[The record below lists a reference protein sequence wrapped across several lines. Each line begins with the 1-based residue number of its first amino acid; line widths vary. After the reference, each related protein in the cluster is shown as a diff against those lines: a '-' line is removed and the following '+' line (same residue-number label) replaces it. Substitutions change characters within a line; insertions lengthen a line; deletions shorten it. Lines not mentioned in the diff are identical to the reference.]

1 MRHNRFRYFSLCC
14 LLVILAGLPA
24 CQDDDEPW
32 EEPSLPS
39 DIQVDVVSNPWKI
52 PRIGNIYTFHVTYD
66 RPWEVTCNADWVIFT
81 YKGEEGD
88 GYVQFSVPDND
99 EDFSRETLLNIT
111 DADDPNFKTQIRLRQ
126 LGNNDDDNA
135 TQTGDLQRKH
145 RLGYGYNILGDY
157 ANDNS
162 FSISP
167 ILDYDKMVETENKEE
182 ISLVTEDRR
191 HYQRLEVFSG
201 NTVTE
206 LAGKLTK
213 SQSDEEMFLGCG
225 RQFTSETS
233 LYKNV
238 TVDQACGYTRLSQ
251 IVASRTLDIGN
262 LRSVI
267 TTDDSPLLSG
277 KFRSAIKQIKTGKL
291 SIEQFLDE
299 FGTHLVTSADLGGAM
314 NLSTLISRQSVIE
327 GQHAVSTVTK
337 RFFGLTVGI
346 SSSVYDKYNIIT
358 SKDYQAQ
365 LDCIGGSSLTQNK
378 LKRHVSYKKI
388 IPPADIAEWQESFN
402 GDFNSSKY
410 NVGLVGCKLLPITEF
425 IFDERIKDEITKA
438 ITKRA
443 GSVAFSVPV
452 PSRKVYHFT
461 SLPSSNTMYYPNVA
475 LFVEEYV
482 PAISKEYKVNVI
494 YPLINGRPNLYN
506 GFFHDSRFKSSGTVR
521 WIGGKSYYEPNG
533 NSDVST
539 VYIYCGNVYT
549 EKPIKSGTYED
560 IDRNSLKDF
569 QPFFDYSQNFP
580 KVIKIGSDYWCEESI
595 QMKNIGSFPV
605 HPNTSNGYCYYKRY
619 DTQYYYSKYYAEQE
633 NIDNLKEICDG
644 DITLLWQKDTYYKD
658 NLLGLKW
665 KTGYIGKVPKDYFY
679 TISFT
684 NPNDIIIPKAV
695 TIKKTEYH
703 NGTKYYHH
711 SLAYVLSKSGR
722 DFEII
727 EINNSEDSGD
737 YDNYYPLHF
746 VINNNE
752 LNLKR

>member
-66 RPWEVTCNADWVIFT
+66 RPWEVTCNADWVTFT

-410 NVGLVGCKLLPITEF
+410 NVRLVGCKLLPITEF

-443 GSVAFSVPV
+443 GSVAFSVPT
-452 PSRKVYHFT
+452 PTRKVYYVKINDARQSHMTYSPGVVMFT
-461 SLPSSNTMYYPNVA
+461 W
-475 LFVEEYV
+475 EYV
-482 PAISKEYKVNVI
+482 PAISKYPVYVV
-494 YPLINGRPNLYN
+494 YPLLNGHPNLYN
-506 GFFHDSRFKSSGTVR
+506 GFFLGNRDHNPGAVR
-521 WIGGKSYYEPNG
+521 WIGGNSYYEPDENLSEDDIEGIYIHSG
-533 NSDVST
+533 N
-539 VYIYCGNVYT
+539 IYTGNPINTKNIQRIERYDIQYFKPFTPFLSYT
-549 EKPIKSGTYED
+549 
-560 IDRNSLKDF
+560 
-569 QPFFDYSQNFP
+569 PFYF
-580 KVIKIGSDYWCEESI
+580 IKIGSDYWSEQSI
-595 QMKNIGSFPV
+595 NISPFLPGGGIPTFYNSRSDGSNYFYY
-605 HPNTSNGYCYYKRY
+605 TSDIGRGSIDMSCSSTVLLEYFA
-619 DTQYYYSKYYAEQE
+619 QQE
-633 NIDNLKEICDG
+633 NIDNLLAVCNG
-644 DITLLWQKDTYYKD
+644 DITLLWEKNEYGDFARHRWST
-658 NLLGLKW
+658 GLFF
-665 KTGYIGKVPKDYFY
+665 GYSKKEKDYFF
-679 TISFT
+679 ILKSL
-684 NPNDIIIPKAV
+684 N
-695 TIKKTEYH
+695 EY
-703 NGTKYYHH
+703 YR
-711 SLAYVLSKSGR
+711 LSKSGR
-722 DFEII
+722 IQLLPI
-727 EINNSEDSGD
+727 EDNPFVPVYIVMNNSEVNIS
-737 YDNYYPLHF
+737 
-746 VINNNE
+746 
-752 LNLKR
+752 K

>member
-66 RPWEVTCNADWVIFT
+66 RPWEVTCNADWVTFT

-388 IPPADIAEWQESFN
+388 
-402 GDFNSSKY
+402 K
-410 NVGLVGCKLLPITEF
+410 
-425 IFDERIKDEITKA
+425 
-438 ITKRA
+438 
-443 GSVAFSVPV
+443 
-452 PSRKVYHFT
+452 
-461 SLPSSNTMYYPNVA
+461 
-475 LFVEEYV
+475 
-482 PAISKEYKVNVI
+482 
-494 YPLINGRPNLYN
+494 
-506 GFFHDSRFKSSGTVR
+506 
-521 WIGGKSYYEPNG
+521 
-533 NSDVST
+533 
-539 VYIYCGNVYT
+539 
-549 EKPIKSGTYED
+549 
-560 IDRNSLKDF
+560 
-569 QPFFDYSQNFP
+569 
-580 KVIKIGSDYWCEESI
+580 
-595 QMKNIGSFPV
+595 
-605 HPNTSNGYCYYKRY
+605 
-619 DTQYYYSKYYAEQE
+619 
-633 NIDNLKEICDG
+633 
-644 DITLLWQKDTYYKD
+644 
-658 NLLGLKW
+658 
-665 KTGYIGKVPKDYFY
+665 
-679 TISFT
+679 
-684 NPNDIIIPKAV
+684 
-695 TIKKTEYH
+695 
-703 NGTKYYHH
+703 
-711 SLAYVLSKSGR
+711 
-722 DFEII
+722 
-727 EINNSEDSGD
+727 
-737 YDNYYPLHF
+737 
-746 VINNNE
+746 
-752 LNLKR
+752 